1 MGKLRD
7 IIDSVDKSKEIA
19 DDVREN
25 LHILMSLADSKLKL
39 FQDEITIRLK
49 SGKTT
54 DDLEVPITKVV
65 GTYAEAR
72 AVTVNSTTDVLG
84 EVSKVINSMVSDH
97 SAQGIISGIAEIAN
111 TALTTIMGTGKGTEL
126 SCGMTSLSG
135 PGASRPNPFGSTARP
150 P

>member
-49 SGKTT
+49 RPQTIWKSPSPRS
-54 DDLEVPITKVV
+54 L
-65 GTYAEAR
+65 AR
-72 AVTVNSTTDVLG
+72 
-84 EVSKVINSMVSDH
+84 MR
-97 SAQGIISGIAEIAN
+97 
-111 TALTTIMGTGKGTEL
+111 
-126 SCGMTSLSG
+126 
-135 PGASRPNPFGSTARP
+135 RPAR
-150 P
+150 